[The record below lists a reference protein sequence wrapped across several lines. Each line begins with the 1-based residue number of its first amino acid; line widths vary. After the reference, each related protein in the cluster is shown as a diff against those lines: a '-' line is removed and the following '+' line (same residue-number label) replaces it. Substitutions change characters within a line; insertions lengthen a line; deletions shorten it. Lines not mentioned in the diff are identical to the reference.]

1 MIEVLRICQLG
12 FPEADIS
19 QIVEL
24 EVRSILLRFLNFLLI
39 GFFFAVVE
47 DYLITVFFSKFPNR
61 QPCIRLTNVVAEA
74 YLSLCWREAAMGK
87 TAPS

>member
-1 MIEVLRICQLG
+1 MKYS
-12 FPEADIS
+12 FK
-19 QIVEL
+19 
-24 EVRSILLRFLNFLLI
+24 ILKFFI
-39 GFFFAVVE
+39 DWIFFAVVE
-47 DYLITVFFSKFPNR
+47 DYFITVFFSKFPNR

>member
-1 MIEVLRICQLG
+1 MKYS
-12 FPEADIS
+12 FK
-19 QIVEL
+19 
-24 EVRSILLRFLNFLLI
+24 ILKFLLI
-39 GFFFAVVE
+39 YLLVFFFAVVE
-47 DYLITVFFSKFPNR
+47 DYFIVFFSKFPNR

>member
-1 MIEVLRICQLG
+1 MKYS
-12 FPEADIS
+12 FK
-19 QIVEL
+19 
-24 EVRSILLRFLNFLLI
+24 ILKFLLI
-39 GFFFAVVE
+39 YLLVFFFAVVE
-47 DYLITVFFSKFPNR
+47 DYFIIVFFSKFPNR

>member
-1 MIEVLRICQLG
+1 MKYS
-12 FPEADIS
+12 FK
-19 QIVEL
+19 
-24 EVRSILLRFLNFLLI
+24 ILKFLLI
-39 GFFFAVVE
+39 YLLVFFFAVVE
-47 DYLITVFFSKFPNR
+47 DYFITVFFSKFPNR